1 MSAIGL
7 GSPNS
12 ADELYLAR
20 GDDVL
25 RQRPIV
31 TGDVFLTDLFRAED
45 RTRLIVMTHPCTMR
59 MDGVSLRDR
68 LLVAPVGPYQQVG
81 FAQWRDGY
89 FRVMPL
95 PDLDAAG
102 GQFAAFL
109 EDLEPV
115 DSIALDVAD
124 RVACLTPRGINFLM
138 QRLVFNMTRV
148 AVGTHR
154 FNEACGP
161 VFDEIEIVEEWRDQA
176 AGAALD
182 PAEAATACH
191 EWLREAE
198 GGVTRQER
206 LGDPQMSP
214 KVRRDSDQALQ
225 RWLDSR
231 T

>member
-1 MSAIGL
+1 MSSIGL
-7 GSPNS
+7 ESPNS

-20 GDDVL
+20 GDEVPP
-25 RQRPIV
+25 QRPIV
-31 TGDVFLTDLFRAED
+31 TGDVFLADLFDAED
-45 RTRLIVMTHPCTMR
+45 HTRIVVMTHPCTMR
-59 MDGVSLRDR
+59 KDGVHLRDR
-68 LLVAPVGPYQQVG
+68 LLVAPVGPYQEVS
-81 FAQWRDGY
+81 FAQWRDG
-89 FRVMPL
+89 FFKVMPL

-102 GQFAAFL
+102 GHFAAFL
-109 EDLEPV
+109 EDLAPI
-115 DSIALDVAD
+115 DSTALDVSD

-154 FNEACGP
+154 FSEACGP

-176 AGAALD
+176 ADAGLDPGGAA
-182 PAEAATACH
+182 EACH

-198 GGVTRQER
+198 GGVTRQAR

-214 KVRRDSDQALQ
+214 KVRRDSDQALE

-231 T
+231 S